1 MEGAERER
9 RHAGRDPFPAWHPT
23 RLRLRPIPV
32 LVDIRGQDTTVDQRM
47 LQFIRQI
54 KRIGESKASGQQP
67 DSQQN
72 QDFLSD
78 EPIH

>member
-1 MEGAERER
+1 MQGVIRFPHGTR
-9 RHAGRDPFPAWHPT
+9 RDCDFDRVPY
-23 RLRLRPIPV
+23 
-32 LVDIRGQDTTVDQRM
+32 LVGICGQDTTVDQRM

-54 KRIGESKASGQQP
+54 KRIGESEASGQQP